1 MARNAPRSWGYW
13 TEGKLDLLARYLDRF
28 TTTTKYKA
36 DARIYLDAFAGEGHG
51 TSRTT
56 STQFEG
62 SARIGLKVSDPPF
75 DRCYFFELPEKAAE
89 LERELTRDF
98 LGRDLRVVPGDC
110 NATIPAALAELRRDN
125 LGWAPTFAFLDPD
138 GMELRWETIKALAA
152 HKQLRQP
159 PSKTKVELWVLFPS
173 GGLLRNLALDDQ
185 KLQPAHVAKATSLF
199 GSDAWKRIYDTRKAQ
214 QIDGQEARERY
225 VNLYRWQLEQD
236 LGYRKA
242 HPIEVKNIQGRPIY
256 HLIFATDSDPGDKIM
271 SHLYGEALTR
281 WPQMREQARR
291 RAPGGEQLALLEEQD
306 VAATFQTKAYAYE
319 QPVDPNSI

>member
-1 MARNAPRSWGYW
+1 MANKAPRSWGYW
-13 TEGKLDLLARYLDRF
+13 TEGKLDILARYLDRF

-36 DARIYLDAFAGEGHG
+36 DARIYLDAFAGEGLG

-75 DRCYFFELPEKAAE
+75 DRCYFFELADKAAE

-98 LGRDLRVVPGDC
+98 PGRDVRVVPGDC
-110 NATIPAALAELRRDN
+110 NATIPAALTELRRDN

-152 HKQLRQP
+152 HKQLRQS

-173 GGLLRNLALDDQ
+173 GGLLRNLALDDR
-185 KLQPAHVAKATSLF
+185 KLLPGHVAKATSLF
-199 GSDAWKRIYDTRKAQ
+199 GSDAWKRIYQARTAQ

-236 LGYRKA
+236 LGYRRA
-242 HPIEVKNIQGRPIY
+242 HPIEVKDNRDRPIY

-271 SHLYGEALTR
+271 SHLYGDALTS

-291 RAPGGEQLALLEEQD
+291 RSPGGEQLPLLEGPES
-306 VAATFQTKAYAYE
+306 AATFRTKAYSYE
-319 QPVDPNSI
+319 PAVDPASM

>member
-1 MARNAPRSWGYW
+1 MAKKAPRSWGYW
-13 TEGKLDLLARYLDRF
+13 TEGKLDILARYLDRF

-62 SARIGLKVSDPPF
+62 SARIGLKVSNPSF
-75 DRCYFFELPEKAAE
+75 DRCYFFELPERAAE

-98 LGRDLRVVPGDC
+98 PGRDVRVVPGDC
-110 NATIPAALAELRRDN
+110 NATIPDALAELRRDN

-138 GMELRWETIKALAA
+138 GMELRWETIKALAV

-173 GGLLRNLALDDQ
+173 GGLLRNLALDDRR
-185 KLQPAHVAKATSLF
+185 LLPGHVAKATSLF
-199 GSDAWKRIYDTRKAQ
+199 GSDAWTRIYQARKAQ

-225 VNLYRWQLEQD
+225 VNLYRWQLEQH
-236 LGYRKA
+236 LGW
-242 HPIEVKNIQGRPIY
+242 HCCIG
-256 HLIFATDSDPGDKIM
+256 SD
-271 SHLYGEALTR
+271 R
-281 WPQMREQARR
+281 VQAAR
-291 RAPGGEQLALLEEQD
+291 LS
-306 VAATFQTKAYAYE
+306 V
-319 QPVDPNSI
+319 

>member
-1 MARNAPRSWGYW
+1 MANKAPRSWGYW
-13 TEGKLDLLARYLDRF
+13 TEGKLDILARYLDRF

-36 DARIYLDAFAGEGHG
+36 DARIYLDAFAGEGLG

-56 STQFEG
+56 KAQFEG

-75 DRCYFFELPEKAAE
+75 DRCYFFELGDKAAE

-98 LGRDLRVVPGDC
+98 PGRDVRVVPGDC
-110 NATIPAALAELRRDN
+110 NATIPEALAELRRDD

-138 GMELRWETIKALAA
+138 GMELRWETIQALAV
-152 HKQLRQP
+152 HKQLRQS

-173 GGLLRNLALDDQ
+173 GGLLRNLALDDRR
-185 KLQPAHVAKATSLF
+185 LLPGHVAKATSLF
-199 GSDAWKRIYDTRKAQ
+199 GSDAWTRIYQARKAQ

-236 LGYRKA
+236 LGYRRA
-242 HPIEVKNIQGRPIY
+242 HPIEVKDNRDRPIY

-271 SHLYGEALTR
+271 SHLYGEALTS

-291 RAPGGEQLALLEEQD
+291 RSPGGEQLALLEGPD
-306 VAATFQTKAYAYE
+306 SAATFRTKAYSYE
-319 QPVDPNSI
+319 PAVDPASI